1 MTPQAVIDKLSGAIR
16 VALAK
21 KEVVDRLASL
31 GSSARGSTPE
41 EFTNFLEQESK
52 KWTDVMKQANIK
64 VIQ

>member
-1 MTPQAVIDKLSGAIR
+1 LSAAIR

-21 KEVVDRLASL
+21 KEVVDHLAIL

-41 EFTNFLEQESK
+41 EFTEFLEQESK

-64 VIQ
+64 VTE